1 MSDAIT
7 LTLRAPVARRLEV
20 ESIAP
25 NALAMLDESAIAR
38 LPVWDGPQAIPLG
51 DVFQVRGGRSDRVR
65 VAGDLTMIDAIGAG
79 MTAGDLEVDGSVG
92 RYVGTRMAGGA
103 LRVSGDAGYGAGL
116 EMTGGLL
123 DIAGS
128 AGDRLGAGRLAAPR
142 GMTGGEIIV
151 RRNAGAEIG
160 ATMRRGTVVVAGN
173 AGPRAGLGMIAGNVI
188 VLGSAGEDAGRFNKR
203 GTIAVFGRVS
213 IPPTYRFACTY
224 RPPHIAVTVVH
235 LRSHRGLAIADDT
248 PTTRFHRYGGDLAEL
263 GRGEILARSDER

>member
-20 ESIAP
+20 ECITP
-25 NALAMLDESAIAR
+25 NAFAALDESAIAR
-38 LPVWDGPQAIPLG
+38 LPVWDGPHIVPLG
-51 DVFQVRGGRSDRVR
+51 DVFGVRGGHSDRVR
-65 VAGDLTMIDAIGAG
+65 VAGDLAMIDAVGAG
-79 MTAGDLEVDGSVG
+79 MAAGELQVEGNVG
-92 RYVGTRMAGGA
+92 RYVGTRMSGGV
-103 LRVSGDAGYGAGL
+103 LRVSGDAAYGAGL

-123 DIAGS
+123 DIAGH
-128 AGDRLGAGRLAAPR
+128 AGDRLGAGRLAASR
-142 GMTGGEIIV
+142 GMTGGEIVV
-151 RRNAGAEIG
+151 RGNAGAEIG
-160 ATMRRGTVVVAGN
+160 AAMRRGTVIVAGN

-213 IPPTYRFACTY
+213 VPSTYRFACTY

-235 LRSHRGLAIADDT
+235 LRTHHGLAVADDG
-248 PTTRFHRYGGDLAEL
+248 PATRFSRYSGDMAEL